1 MTNAT
6 IILNG
11 ALIYWTNIKRCYSL
25 PQRNGGVGVVEAAY
39 VAGKQGVSRATS
51 LSGPVGQ
58 RMFDILLAGFI
69 LLLCAPI
76 MTLTALAIHLEDGG
90 PIFYAQP
97 RVGRYGKT
105 FRCLKFRSMAVDAEA
120 RLQEVLASA
129 TPAAQALWAANR
141 KLTRDPRVT
150 RVGRF
155 IRRRSLDELPQ
166 LINVVRGDMSVVGPR
181 PIMLDERKL
190 YGHRLGVYIQ
200 ARPGITGLWQV
211 SGRGDASFRSRIAM
225 DVVYLRAR
233 RLRLDLKILAR
244 TIPAVMW
251 GRGSY

>member
-1 MTNAT
+1 M
-6 IILNG
+6 
-11 ALIYWTNIKRCYSL
+11 
-25 PQRNGGVGVVEAAY
+25 VEAAF
-39 VAGKQGVSRATS
+39 ASGKQGVSRATTS
-51 LSGPVGQ
+51 LSGPAGQ
-58 RMFDILLAGFI
+58 RAFDLLLALLI
-69 LLLCAPI
+69 LMLCAPI
-76 MTLTALAIHLEDGG
+76 MLLTALAIYLEDGG
-90 PIFYAQP
+90 PVFYVQP

-105 FRCLKFRSMAVDAEA
+105 FRCLKFRSMAQDAEG
-120 RLQEVLASA
+120 RIQDVLAA
-129 TPAAQALWAANR
+129 CPQAQAQWDANR

-150 RVGRF
+150 WVGRI

-166 LINVVRGDMSVVGPR
+166 LINVLKGDMGVVGPR

-190 YGHRLGVYIQ
+190 YGRRLGVYTQ

-225 DVVYLRAR
+225 DMVYLRSR

-244 TIPAVMW
+244 TVPAVMW